1 MTINAYTNGFQKFL
15 TSVISFSR
23 RLPPPKQLQL
33 DESNHSITF
42 FESLISSQIAG
53 HLRFQSMYDGYIES
67 CDPRTCTYF
76 SPSISHRFFESVAL
90 SLALVGGLMKLLRIV
105 LSALFSNMMARW
117 AQKAGTETISSSQ
130 VDVLNPLEVEMKMIP
145 QPVQ

>member
-1 MTINAYTNGFQKFL
+1 
-15 TSVISFSR
+15 
-23 RLPPPKQLQL
+23 
-33 DESNHSITF
+33 
-42 FESLISSQIAG
+42 
-53 HLRFQSMYDGYIES
+53 MYDGYIES

-117 AQKAGTETISSSQ
+117 AQKAGTETISNNLD
-130 VDVLNPLEVEMKMIP
+130 VDVLNPLEVEMKTIP